1 MNKII
6 SKITIFFIIFQIL
19 TSCGIYRPVDAK
31 KYPPQPELRVKNN
44 LKEGRG
50 IKLFKSDDKGGKF
63 EFANANPLWRA
74 SLDTIDF
81 MPLLSVDY
89 GGGIIITDWY
99 GEENENDSIKITIQF
114 LSNEIKKGKITS
126 YFFTKEK
133 KEILLHGHCHQKALS
148 NVEDSVWLLSL
159 PENYSVEVIPS
170 GCCGMAGSF
179 GYEKEHF
186 EVSQQVGNLVLFP
199 KVRNAKSAIEIV
211 APGTSCRHQIFDGT
225 GKKANA

>member
-6 SKITIFFIIFQIL
+6 SQFTIYFMIFQIF

-44 LKEGRG
+44 IKEGKG
-50 IKLFKSDDKGGKF
+50 IKLFSSNDKGGKF

-99 GEENENDSIKITIQF
+99 GEENENDAIKITIQF
-114 LSNEIKKGKITS
+114 LSNEVRSDSLNIKIFKKICTDLTNCKVIQS
-126 YFFTKEK
+126 QSDINQELRVA
-133 KEILLHGHCHQKALS
+133 IL
-148 NVEDSVWLLSL
+148 
-159 PENYSVEVIPS
+159 
-170 GCCGMAGSF
+170 
-179 GYEKEHF
+179 
-186 EVSQQVGNLVLFP
+186 
-199 KVRNAKSAIEIV
+199 
-211 APGTSCRHQIFDGT
+211 
-225 GKKANA
+225 KKAAQYKLEDTEKNKKN

>member
-6 SKITIFFIIFQIL
+6 GKITIFFIIFQIL

-44 LKEGRG
+44 IKEGRG
-50 IKLFKSDDKGGKF
+50 IKLFSSNDKGGKF

-99 GEENENDSIKITIQF
+99 GEENENNSIKITIQF
-114 LSNEIKKGKITS
+114 LSNEIRSDSLNIKVFKKKCTN
-126 YFFTKEK
+126 
-133 KEILLHGHCHQKALS
+133 LS
-148 NVEDSVWLLSL
+148 NCKV
-159 PENYSVEVIPS
+159 
-170 GCCGMAGSF
+170 MQ
-179 GYEKEHF
+179 
-186 EVSQQVGNLVLFP
+186 SQSDINQELRV
-199 KVRNAKSAIEIV
+199 AIL
-211 APGTSCRHQIFDGT
+211 
-225 GKKANA
+225 KKAAQYKLEDTEKNKKN